1 MTEFISRIGGAILL
15 TVSIGLAAPAQ
26 AGEPLFGYIYTTD
39 TLPKGK
45 AEVEQWATLRN
56 EKVAGSFNQID
67 ERTELEYGLTDNLQV
82 AIYADATWVKAYH
95 NGPFGQTTPPE
106 RLVYDTPGPD
116 DHYQNSR
123 FTDVAAEAIWRVR
136 SPLLHK
142 DGIGVA
148 LYLEPSW
155 GARFREVEAKLIL
168 QKNFLDDRL
177 VVAANFTY
185 APEYR
190 LVPDEDNPANRGW
203 QEETDANIGIG
214 ASYRFAPKW
223 SAAVE
228 LNNEREFNSLNFTHE
243 SNSAYYVGPSL
254 HFGGRK
260 FFATLSY
267 LEQLPW
273 STTHSD
279 SVDGAIV
286 GGHTYDNDFEQRRV
300 RLKVGYLF

>member
-1 MTEFISRIGGAILL
+1 MRKIRAVCAALL
-15 TVSIGLAAPAQ
+15 PLGTLSLAAPVH

-67 ERTELEYGLTDNLQV
+67 ERTEVEYGLTDNLQV
-82 AIYADATWVKAYH
+82 ALYADATWVKAYH

-123 FTDVAAEAIWRVR
+123 FTDVAAEAIWRIR

-142 DGIGVA
+142 DGVGVA

-177 VVAANFTY
+177 VIAANATY
-185 APEYR
+185 APEWR
-190 LVPDEDNPANRGW
+190 LLPDDANPDHDSW
-203 QEETDANIGIG
+203 QVETDVNVGIG

-223 SAAVE
+223 SFGAE
-228 LNNEREFNSLNFTHE
+228 MDNEREFNSYNFTHE
-243 SNSAYYVGPSL
+243 SNSVYYFGPSI
-254 HFGGRK
+254 HFSGKRV
-260 FFATLSY
+260 FATLTY

-273 STTHSD
+273 STVHSD
-279 SVDGAIV
+279 SVPGAIV
-286 GGHTYDNDFEQRRV
+286 GGHTYDNDFEQRRF